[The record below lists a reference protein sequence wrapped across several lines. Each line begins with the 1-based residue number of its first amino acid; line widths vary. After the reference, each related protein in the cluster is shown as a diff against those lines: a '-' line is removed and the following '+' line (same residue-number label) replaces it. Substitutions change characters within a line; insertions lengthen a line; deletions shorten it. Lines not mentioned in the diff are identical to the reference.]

1 MMTRS
6 SRNLRRILA
15 PALLAAASA
24 TLVSCAAPTSPPRAV
39 EATAPSVTYKYRGDR
54 ELVNATRRAEDYC
67 SRYGAGP
74 RMLNVTDD
82 PDGSSTVVFSCDQTT
97 AATAAA
103 PATVPAPA
111 PVPRRPSVSYTYRT
125 DSQLV
130 DATGTAATYCRNYN
144 GRPEIA
150 NITSNAD
157 GSKTVIFDCGP

>member
-1 MMTRS
+1 M
-6 SRNLRRILA
+6 LA
-15 PALLAAASA
+15 PAMVLAVSA
-24 TLVSCAAPTSPPRAV
+24 TVASCVSPSSPPRRV

-67 SRYGAGP
+67 SRYGAAP

-82 PDGSSTVVFSCDQTT
+82 PDGSSTVVFSCDRTT
-97 AATAAA
+97 SATAVA
-103 PATVPAPA
+103 PAPA

-130 DATGTAATYCRNYN
+130 DATGTAAAYCRNYN

-150 NITSNAD
+150 TVTSNGD
-157 GSKTVIFDCGP
+157 GSKTVVFDCGP